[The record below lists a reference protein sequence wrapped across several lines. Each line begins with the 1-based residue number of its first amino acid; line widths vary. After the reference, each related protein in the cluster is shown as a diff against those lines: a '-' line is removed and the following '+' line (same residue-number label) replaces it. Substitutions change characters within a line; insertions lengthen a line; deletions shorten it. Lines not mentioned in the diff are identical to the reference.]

1 MHHTAVFSVGPRAPL
16 ELRQVLTPT
25 PVGDQVRI
33 LNEWTSTQPFDLHKA
48 DGALARYP
56 DIMGDGSVGIVV
68 EVGDQVKRLQVGDK
82 VIFPISFYCVW
93 SADNYRSLD
102 TCGRH
107 RRSEAIRL
115 MLLPRNAFLPR
126 YILLS
131 MLLLRITTKHSRSLP
146 TSPCPRLRLSRPTLS
161 LSSTP

>member
-16 ELRQVLTPT
+16 ELRQVPTPT
-25 PVGDQVRI
+25 PVGDQVRV
-33 LNEWTSTQPFDLHKA
+33 LYEWTSTQPFDLHKA
-48 DGALARYP
+48 DGGLAQYP
-56 DIMGDGSVGIVV
+56 EIMGDGSVGTVV

-82 VIFPISFYCVW
+82 VSFPTSFYCVR
-93 SADNYRSLD
+93 STDSYRFLD

-107 RRSEAIRL
+107 LRSEAIRP
-115 MLLPRNAFLPR
+115 MLSPTNAFLPR

-146 TSPCPRLRLSRPTLS
+146 ISPCPRLRLSRPTLS